1 MLDKKLKSLINF
13 NLNNTKS
20 KFKYPLLNQG
30 FNFNDIQKG
39 IEVLMSGQITMS
51 SITRKFEKEF
61 ARKVGSKFAIM
72 VNSGS
77 SANLLAAFASCN
89 PMRKNKFKVG
99 DEMLIPAICWS
110 TSLWPFVQAGLKPI
124 FVDSDIN
131 SLNIDLN
138 DFNTGFF
145 KVGNFVS
152 NR

>member
-20 KFKYPLLNQG
+20 KFKYLLLNQG

-77 SANLLAAFASCN
+77 SANLLAA
-89 PMRKNKFKVG
+89 
-99 DEMLIPAICWS
+99 L
-110 TSLWPFVQAGLKPI
+110 QAVIL
-124 FVDSDIN
+124 
-131 SLNIDLN
+131 
-138 DFNTGFF
+138 
-145 KVGNFVS
+145 
-152 NR
+152 